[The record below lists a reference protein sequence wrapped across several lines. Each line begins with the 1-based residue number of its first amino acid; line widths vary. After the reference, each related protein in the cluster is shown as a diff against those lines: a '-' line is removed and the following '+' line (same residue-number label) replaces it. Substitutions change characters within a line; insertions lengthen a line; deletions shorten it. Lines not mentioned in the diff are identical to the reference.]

1 MLTNDPII
9 INCRRSYCEAE
20 MQGIMGE
27 NNSGNSIEI
36 TEGLSEEVTF
46 QLELEGRRG
55 VCWPKYGKK
64 EGSRCGKLCVKALRS
79 SVFVSFCYKKWKKP
93 V

>member
-9 INCRRSYCEAE
+9 INCHRSYCEAE
-20 MQGIMGE
+20 MHGIMGE
-27 NNSGNSIEI
+27 NNLGNSIEI
-36 TEGLSEEVTF
+36 GVITESLSEEVTF

-64 EGSRCGKLCVKALRS
+64 EGSRCRKLCV
-79 SVFVSFCYKKWKKP
+79 
-93 V
+93 